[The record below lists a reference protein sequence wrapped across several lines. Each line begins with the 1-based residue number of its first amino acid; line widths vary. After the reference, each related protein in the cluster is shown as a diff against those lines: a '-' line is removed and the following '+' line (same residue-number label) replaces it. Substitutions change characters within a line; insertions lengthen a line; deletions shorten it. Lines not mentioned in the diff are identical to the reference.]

1 MSEPVMQSPLHPFDL
16 AAKARPLDAS
26 CGVWVSEL
34 PLLGYVSLRGQS
46 SDQAFTEA
54 VARIAGVALPTA
66 PCTFAVSNLA
76 KILWISP
83 DEWLIVCPRARLKG
97 LLGEFSQALKSVKHQ
112 VADNSGGYTQIYLQG
127 KNARDLL
134 SHTSVYDLE
143 ALTPGR
149 IVGTTFGK
157 SSLYMHRHR
166 DGYCLLLRRSF
177 ADYIWRYL
185 VRAAEPYGFGV
196 AQIDAALIA
205 GAAA

>member
-1 MSEPVMQSPLHPFDL
+1 MSEPMMQSPLHTFDL
-16 AAKARPLDAS
+16 AARARPLDAS

-46 SDQAFTEA
+46 SEHAFAEA
-54 VARIAGVALPTA
+54 VVRIVGVALPTT
-66 PCTFAVSNLA
+66 PCTFAISGLA

-83 DEWLIVCPRARLKG
+83 DEWLIVCPRARLNG
-97 LLGEFSQALKSVKHQ
+97 LLGEFSKALKNVKHQ
-112 VADNSGGYTQIYLQG
+112 VADNSGGYTQVYVHGQ
-127 KNARDLL
+127 NARDLL

-143 ALTPGR
+143 ALAPGR
-149 IVGTTFGK
+149 VVGTTFGK
-157 SSLYMHRHR
+157 SSLYMHRHL

-196 AQIDAALIA
+196 AQIDVALVA